1 MSTLTVANPRLKA
14 LTDAGVSVW
23 LDKISR
29 TLVNSGEL
37 ARLVSES
44 SLRGVTSNPSIF
56 EKAILGSTEYDEQIA
71 AMAREQFDAKAI
83 YDALAIADVKHA
95 ADTLAVV
102 HSASA
107 GRDGFVSLEV
117 PPDLAHDTG
126 GTLQAARRYWTAVGR
141 PNAMIK
147 IPGTAEGVD
156 AIEQAIY
163 EGINV
168 NVTLLFAVS
177 AYAQIAE
184 AYIRGLERRYA
195 EGLSLTV
202 NSVASFFVSRVDTNV
217 DQKLAARGAPELSG
231 TAALANAR
239 AAYSRFKEIFAGPR
253 WEALA
258 AAGAAVQR
266 PLWASTGTKNPGY
279 SDVMYVEHLIAPHT
293 VNTMPLATLSAF
305 ADHGSVSGATAEQD
319 HVADLQALAQAGID
333 MDQVTDELLVDGIKL
348 FADAMASLLDG
359 IGRRR
364 EAVITAKPPEA

>member
-1 MSTLTVANPRLKA
+1 MSTLTVANPRLRA

-23 LDKISR
+23 LDQINR
-29 TLVNSGEL
+29 TLVNGGEL

-44 SLRGVTSNPSIF
+44 SLQGVTSNPSIF
-56 EKAILGSTEYDEQIA
+56 EKAILGSTAYDEEIV

-95 ADTLAVV
+95 ADTLAAV
-102 HSASA
+102 HTESG

-117 PPDLAHDTG
+117 PPDLAHDAA
-126 GTLQAARRYWTAVGR
+126 GTLKAARRYWTAVGR

-147 IPGTAEGVD
+147 IPGTAEGVG

-168 NVTLLFAVS
+168 NVTLLFAVF
-177 AYAQIAE
+177 AYTQIAE

-217 DQKLAARGAPELSG
+217 DKKLAALGAAELSG

-266 PLWASTGTKNPGY
+266 PLWASTGTKNHDY
-279 SDVMYVEHLIAPHT
+279 SDVMYVERLVAPHT
-293 VNTMPLATLSAF
+293 VNTMPLATLDAF
-305 ADHGSVSGATAEQD
+305 ADHGSLSGATAERE
-319 HVADLQALAQAGID
+319 HAADLEALAQAGID
-333 MDQVTDELLVDGIKL
+333 IDQVTDELLADGIKQ
-348 FADAMASLLDG
+348 FADAMASLIDG

-364 EAVITAKPPEA
+364 EAVIAAKPSAA

>member
-1 MSTLTVANPRLKA
+1 MSSVTDANPRLEA
-14 LTDAGVSVW
+14 LTRAGVSVW
-23 LDKISR
+23 LDQISR
-29 TLVNSGEL
+29 TLISSGEL
-37 ARLVSES
+37 GRLVSQR

-56 EKAILGSTEYDEQIA
+56 EKSILGTTDYDREIL
-71 AMAREQFDAKAI
+71 AMAREKFDAKAI

-102 HSASA
+102 HAASG

-117 PPDLAHDTG
+117 PPDLAHDTA

-147 IPGTAEGVD
+147 IPGTAEGVG
-156 AIEQAIY
+156 AIEQAVY
-163 EGINV
+163 EGINI

-177 AYAQIAE
+177 AYTQIAT

-195 EGLSLTV
+195 EGLSLSV

-217 DQKLAARGAPELSG
+217 DKKLAALGAEELAG

-239 AAYSRFKEIFAGPR
+239 AAYSCFKELFAGPR

-258 AAGAAVQR
+258 AAGASVQR
-266 PLWASTGTKNPGY
+266 PLWASTGTKNAAY
-279 SDVMYVEHLIAPHT
+279 SDTMYVEHLIAPHT
-293 VNTMPLATLSAF
+293 VNTMPLATLKAF
-305 ADHGSVSGATAEQD
+305 ADHGVVRGGTAERD

-333 MDQVTDELLVDGIKL
+333 MEQVTDELLVDGIEQ
-348 FADAMASLLDG
+348 FSDAMSSLVNG
-359 IGRRR
+359 IEQRSVTVAAGRS
-364 EAVITAKPPEA
+364 